1 MHSPCR
7 YDDKLNESEGALLQV
22 ALLYTS
28 IGGQRRVRVLN
39 LALNVSSQF
48 NDLYRAVECDTLVN
62 VLAKMGT
69 GYSTW

>member
-1 MHSPCR
+1 MLSPCR

-48 NDLYRAVECDTLVN
+48 NDLYRGVECDTLVN

-69 GYSTW
+69 GYS